1 MLAKVIRSRRRPTPA
16 DAGFARRVTYVCRK
30 ATAIVLGHLAGCWTD
45 ASFQMAV
52 VAGMNERVRKPCY
65 HMVLSWGDGE
75 SPDDRQAL
83 AAAQDVLRRMG
94 WHEHQYVLAVHRDR
108 LNVHVHVVLNRVHPV
123 SGKALSVSHDFAR
136 LELACRVIERAFGW
150 PADRGRFLAEVNGG
164 ELRLAPRPKA
174 HWDARLAARA
184 EGLRPDPRT
193 VRGAERRTGLAP
205 LRDRLS
211 TAVIEQTRRVIRQ
224 AVDWAA
230 LHAGLL
236 GLGLRYR
243 CHGSGARIV
252 EAASGACM
260 PACHLGSAFGLHQLR
275 ARLGTFRPG
284 PVRDPASHPAAARVH
299 DSPRR
304 RHALA
309 REERRDRMADLRR
322 AQEEERQRV
331 AESLRGLDHRI
342 AAAFRRVLREDQ
354 RREGEMLH
362 AVPLPRLADY
372 GVGPSAA
379 EALSPREQLGRRHR
393 HVVRR
398 HRALTASGQ
407 IDAEALDHT
416 RARQMWQQAAW
427 GSAGDDA
434 DCQGETALHRVGTRR
449 MLFARRDA
457 NGAILGYDL
466 LKKDN
471 GRLAAH
477 PISGRDLAL
486 GLLGP
491 RDAPRCVVTADAG
504 TAAMLSASYPRDLI
518 LAAAPSL
525 SLNTARQLV
534 AVVGRRPLDIV
545 CQGDADAGLVAQV
558 QALMPHA
565 VRLEARNNPRRDA
578 AIKAAIALSD
588 TFGSP
593 DRHGSGQVAEPFE
606 AKEEDPEA
614 DASPSLST

>member
-1 MLAKVIRSRRRPTPA
+1 MLAKVIRSRRRLTPA
-16 DAGFARRVTYVCRK
+16 DAGFVRRVTYVCRK
-30 ATAIVLGHLAGCWTD
+30 ATAVVLGHLAGCWPD

-52 VAGMNERVRKPCY
+52 VAGMNERVRRPCY

-94 WHEHQYVLAVHRDR
+94 WQEQQYVLAVHRDR
-108 LNVHVHVVLNRVHPV
+108 VNVHVHVVLNRVHPV
-123 SGKALSVSHDFAR
+123 SGKAFSVSHDFAR
-136 LELACRVIERAFGW
+136 LELACRGTERAFGW
-150 PADRGRFLAEVNGG
+150 PADRGRFLAEVDGG
-164 ELRLAPRPKA
+164 ELRLTPRPKA
-174 HWDARLAARA
+174 HWDARQTARA

-193 VRGAERRTGLAP
+193 VRGAERRTGVAP

-243 CHGSGARIV
+243 CHGSGGRIV

-260 PACHLGSAFGLHQLR
+260 PACHLGSAFGLRRLR

-284 PVRDPASHPAAARVH
+284 PVRDPYSHLATAHVH
-299 DSPRR
+299 DGPRG

-309 REERRDRMADLRR
+309 REERRNSLAELRR
-322 AQEEERQRV
+322 AQKEERQRI
-331 AESLRGLDHRI
+331 ADSLLGLDRRV

-362 AVPLPRLADY
+362 ARPLPSLADY

-379 EALSPREQLGRRHR
+379 EPLSPRERLRRRHR

-398 HRALTASGQ
+398 HRALVAGGQ
-407 IDAEALDHT
+407 MGAEALDHT
-416 RARQMWQQAAW
+416 RARQVWQQAAW
-427 GSAGDDA
+427 RSAGDDA
-434 DCQGETALHRVGTRR
+434 ECPGETALQRVGTRR
-449 MLFARRDA
+449 MLFARRSA

-466 LKKDN
+466 LKEDN

-477 PISGRDLAL
+477 PISGSDLAL

-491 RDAPRCVVTADAG
+491 RAAPRCVVTADAG
-504 TAAMLSASYPRDLI
+504 TAAMLSASHPGDLI

-525 SLNTARQLV
+525 SVKTAQQLV
-534 AVVGRRPLDIV
+534 AVVGRRPLYIV
-545 CQGDADAGLVAQV
+545 CRGDADAGLVAQV

-565 VRLEARNNPRRDA
+565 VRLEARNNPLKDTA
-578 AIKAAIALSD
+578 SKAPSLRG
-588 TFGSP
+588 TFASP
-593 DRHGSGQVAEPFE
+593 DQHGSGQVAEPCE
-606 AKEEDPEA
+606 AIEDDPEA
-614 DASPSLST
+614 DASPSLSP